1 MKRSRPFPIFSW
13 TFCATRTKL
22 NDIKEDENLLES
34 NGRKNKDEAV
44 DDAISAALGHDDQ
57 LRDSGSEKRRQAD

>member
-1 MKRSRPFPIFSW
+1 MWMLKLLGSLGVLRDLVSRLFKVFKN
-13 TFCATRTKL
+13 TTANVR
-22 NDIKEDENLLES
+22 
-34 NGRKNKDEAV
+34 RKNKDEAV

>member
-1 MKRSRPFPIFSW
+1 MWMLKLLGSLGVLRDLVSRLFKVFKN
-13 TFCATRTKL
+13 TTANVRRT
-22 NDIKEDENLLES
+22 
-34 NGRKNKDEAV
+34 NKDEAV